1 MTLSARQ
8 ALSLNAFQ
16 YTAEQAGAEVKEA
29 GQDEEMEAFFRVEF
43 PEKPA
48 YLIGIAPEGGTRLTF
63 EGV

>member
-1 MTLSARQ
+1 MALSEKQ

-29 GQDEEMEAFFRVEF
+29 GQTEEEAFFRVEF
-43 PEKPA
+43 PERPA
-48 YLIGIAPEGGTRLTF
+48 YLMAINPEGGTRLTL